1 MSDKVFEQILVIKN
15 SGVTNMFDVNTVQN
29 EANRLGYYDLVIY
42 IEEHKKE
49 YANFILTG
57 ERSE

>member
-1 MSDKVFEQILVIKN
+1 MTDKVFEQILAIRN
-15 SGVTNMFDVNTVQN
+15 SGVTNMFDVNTVQK

-49 YANFILTG
+49 YVHFILTVD
-57 ERSE
+57 RS

>member
-1 MSDKVFEQILVIKN
+1 MSDKVFEQILAIRN
-15 SGVTNMFDVNTVQN
+15 SGVTNMFDINTVQK

-49 YANFILTG
+49 YVHFILTG
-57 ERSE
+57 ERS